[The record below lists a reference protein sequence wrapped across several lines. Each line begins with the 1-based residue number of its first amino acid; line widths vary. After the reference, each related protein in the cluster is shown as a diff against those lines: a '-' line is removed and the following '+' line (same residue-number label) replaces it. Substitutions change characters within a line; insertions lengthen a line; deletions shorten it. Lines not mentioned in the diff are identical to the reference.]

1 MTTANIGL
9 GRIGSPLAHELFL
22 GGEPVVLAN
31 RDQSKAMTLA
41 TRLIGGA
48 GMACVPIIQTRIMGL
63 SCALKIS
70 VRTRYNRNAA
80 AANGNPGDTFG
91 TDHEAT

>member
-1 MTTANIGL
+1 MTTAIIGL

-22 GGEPVVLAN
+22 GGEPVVLAD

-48 GMACVPIIQTRIMGL
+48 GMACVSIIQTRIHGTF
-63 SCALKIS
+63 
-70 VRTRYNRNAA
+70 VRAKDFRSNRYNRNAT

-91 TDHEAT
+91 TDYEAA